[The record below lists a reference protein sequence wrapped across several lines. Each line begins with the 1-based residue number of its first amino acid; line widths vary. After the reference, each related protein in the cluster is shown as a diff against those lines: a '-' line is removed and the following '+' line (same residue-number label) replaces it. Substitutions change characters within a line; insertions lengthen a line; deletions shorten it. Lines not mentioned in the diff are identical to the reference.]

1 MNKSTQILMEEA
13 ALDYIM
19 RRRSADGLWHGQL
32 SSSAI
37 STAVALFALHLSDA
51 ASHEANVSKAVDWLL
66 LTMQENGTWGDS
78 PESPSNMTATLLS
91 FAALSSVGQA
101 PEATKSYLSGC
112 FGGFTDT
119 HIVKGVIRYYGKDL
133 TFSGP
138 ILAMCALSG
147 VLSDW
152 NKIPRFPF
160 EFALLPQSVYR
171 FLRLPVVS
179 YAIPAFIAVGLMV
192 HNRVPTSWFY
202 TYRTNM
208 IPQAL
213 RLLRKLQPV
222 HGGYLEAAPLTG
234 FVALCLC
241 GAGYGQHE
249 VALASIQF
257 LRNTQRQDGSWPIDT
272 NLSTWVTTLVAKVV
286 GSSLS
291 DAPDLIQKLKSF
303 AEKQAHPFT
312 GVQAG
317 GWGWTS
323 LPGSVPDADDTSG
336 ALLALFELTKGDFSD
351 EVEHGLKWLLSMQN
365 NDGGM
370 PTFCKGW
377 GKLPFDRSTPDITAH
392 AFLAMHKWLPFM
404 PETLS
409 EKCSKSMNRMLTWM
423 RKAQLSDGSWLPL
436 WFGDQDATNALSP
449 VYGTATTVEYLS
461 HSNQELAR
469 DLISRGLNF
478 LLKNQ
483 NADGGWGGMKMANS
497 KVSLT
502 ARALTAI
509 ATSCVHSQN
518 SSDVHRV
525 SLMQGLAFLEQR
537 FDQGQLFD
545 PEPIG
550 LYFSKLWYSE
560 DLYQPVFVLQAL
572 RAVDAYQKSRD
583 RKS

>member
-1 MNKSTQILMEEA
+1 MNNASTKQMEKA

-19 RRRSADGLWHGQL
+19 RRRTTDGLWHGQL

-37 STAVALFALHLSDA
+37 STAVALFALHLSDS
-51 ASHEANVSKAVDWLL
+51 ASHEAQVSKASYWLL
-66 LTMQENGTWGDS
+66 ETMKKNGTWGDS

-91 FAALSSVGQA
+91 YAALSSVGQA
-101 PEATKSYLSGC
+101 PEATKSYLAGC

-119 HIVKGVIRYYGKDL
+119 HIVKGVVRYYGKDL

-152 NKIPRFPF
+152 HQIPRFPF
-160 EFALLPQSVYR
+160 ELALFPQSVYR

-179 YAIPAFIAVGLMV
+179 YAIPAFIAVGLLV
-192 HNRVPTSWFY
+192 HQRVSASRFY
-202 TYRTNM
+202 TYRTSM
-208 IPQAL
+208 IPKAL
-213 RLLRKLQPV
+213 RLLKKLQPT
-222 HGGYLEAAPLTG
+222 HGGFLEAAPLTG
-234 FVALCLC
+234 FVALCLS
-241 GAGYGQHE
+241 GAGYGWHE
-249 VALASIQF
+249 VARASIQF
-257 LRNTQRQDGSWPIDT
+257 LLNTQRLDGSWPIDT
-272 NLSTWVTTLVAKVV
+272 NLSNWVTTLVAKVV
-286 GSSLS
+286 GRNLS
-291 DAPDLIQKLKSF
+291 DALDLSHKLKSF
-303 AEKQAHPFT
+303 AEKQPHPFT

-336 ALLALFELTKGDFSD
+336 ALLALFELTNGVFSD
-351 EVEHGLKWLLSMQN
+351 EVEKGLLWLLSMQN

-392 AFLAMHKWLPFM
+392 AFLAMHKWLPYM
-404 PETLS
+404 PDSLS
-409 EKCSKSMNRMLTWM
+409 KKCSRSMVRMLKWM
-423 RKAQLSDGSWLPL
+423 RKAQLNDGSWLPL
-436 WFGDQDATNALSP
+436 WFGDQDAANALSP

-461 HSNQELAR
+461 QSNQELAR
-469 DLISRGLNF
+469 NLISLGLDF

-483 NADGGWGGMKMANS
+483 NDDGGWGGMIQAKS

-502 ARALTAI
+502 ARALSAI
-509 ATSCVHSQN
+509 ATTCVQSPNHA
-518 SSDVHRV
+518 DACHAA
-525 SLMQGLAFLEQR
+525 LMQGLAFLEQR
-537 FDQGQLFD
+537 FEQGHLFD
-545 PEPIG
+545 SEPIG

-560 DLYQPVFVLQAL
+560 ELYQPVFVLQAL

-583 RKS
+583 RNS